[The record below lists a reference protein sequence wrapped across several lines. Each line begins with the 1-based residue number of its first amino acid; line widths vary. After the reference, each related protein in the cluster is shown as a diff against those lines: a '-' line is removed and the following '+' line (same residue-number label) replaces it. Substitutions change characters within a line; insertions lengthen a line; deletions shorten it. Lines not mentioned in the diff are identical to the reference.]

1 MLPLP
6 ITHLREAL
14 EGRVASSVNGRR
26 SMTRGGDPL
35 LAVEDLAVGF
45 DGLDTALVDGV
56 WFTLERGETLCLVGE
71 SGCGKTVTAL
81 ALMGLLPRPPAR
93 ILRGRAR
100 FAGHELFAMTERQL
114 ADLRGDR
121 VAMIFQEPMTSLNPA
136 FRVGDQIAEAVLRHR
151 PVSRAGAR
159 TRALELL
166 KRVRIP
172 APERRLDAYP
182 HQLSGGMRQRVMIAM
197 ALANQPE
204 LLIADEPTTAL
215 DVTIQAQIL
224 ELIAELQREAGTALL
239 LVTHDLGV
247 VAEVADRV
255 AVMYAGR
262 FVEQGSVEQIFS
274 DPQHPYTVGLL
285 GSLPSLRQREGRLA
299 AIPGAVPLP
308 ALWPRG
314 CRFAT
319 RCPLADERCRRE
331 IPRLSS
337 VTPGHHAACFKLPLE
352 RHIPGLAA

>member
-1 MLPLP
+1 MRV
-6 ITHLREAL
+6 TLRPD
-14 EGRVASSVNGRR
+14 GRR
-26 SMTRGGDPL
+26 TNTHGSEPL
-35 LAVEDLAVGF
+35 LALEDLAVGF
-45 DGLDTALVDGV
+45 DGHDTAVVDGV
-56 WFTLERGETLCLVGE
+56 SFTLKRGETLCLVGE
-71 SGCGKTVTAL
+71 SGCGKSVTAL

-100 FAGHELFAMTERQL
+100 FAGHELFSMSERDL

-121 VAMIFQEPMTSLNPA
+121 VAMIFQEPMSSLNPA

-151 PVSRAGAR
+151 PVSRAEAR
-159 TRALELL
+159 ARALELL

-224 ELIAELQREAGTALL
+224 ELIAELQRAAGTALI

-262 FVEQGSVEQIFS
+262 IVEQGPVESIFS

-285 GSLPSLRQREGRLA
+285 GSLPSLGRREGRLA
-299 AIPGAVPLP
+299 TIPGAVPPP
-308 ALWPRG
+308 ALWPKG

-319 RCPLADERCRRE
+319 RCPLADERCRRDV
-331 IPRLSS
+331 PRLSN

-352 RHIPGLAA
+352 NHIAGRAA

>member
-1 MLPLP
+1 M
-6 ITHLREAL
+6 REAL

-26 SMTRGGDPL
+26 SSTRGGEPL

-100 FAGHELFAMTERQL
+100 FAGHELFAMTEREL

-121 VAMIFQEPMTSLNPA
+121 IAMIFQEPMTSLNPA
-136 FRVGDQIAEAVLRHR
+136 FRIGDQIAEAVLRHR

-172 APERRLDAYP
+172 APE
-182 HQLSGGMRQRVMIAM
+182 
-197 ALANQPE
+197 
-204 LLIADEPTTAL
+204 
-215 DVTIQAQIL
+215 
-224 ELIAELQREAGTALL
+224 
-239 LVTHDLGV
+239 
-247 VAEVADRV
+247 
-255 AVMYAGR
+255 
-262 FVEQGSVEQIFS
+262 
-274 DPQHPYTVGLL
+274 
-285 GSLPSLRQREGRLA
+285 
-299 AIPGAVPLP
+299 
-308 ALWPRG
+308 
-314 CRFAT
+314 
-319 RCPLADERCRRE
+319 
-331 IPRLSS
+331 
-337 VTPGHHAACFKLPLE
+337 
-352 RHIPGLAA
+352 